1 MLDKFCD
8 LGPYFFI
15 LLFIFT
21 IKLLAYL
28 IVFLYPSKLI
38 KVALPFFLSFPV
50 EFLNNVP
57 MKLTVE
63 LGVGDITLR
72 ELLQLG
78 HGAVFE
84 LDKLAGEPLEVKVN
98 DRLISRGEVV
108 VVNDRYAIRLTD
120 VINPDE
126 VND

>member
-1 MLDKFCD
+1 MSDENTEQTEKPSEQEENGANESLAGLEDN
-8 LGPYFFI
+8 G
-15 LLFIFT
+15 T
-21 IKLLAYL
+21 KL
-28 IVFLYPSKLI
+28 
-38 KVALPFFLSFPV
+38 PV

-63 LGVGDITLR
+63 LGVGDISLR

-126 VND
+126 VNY

>member
-1 MLDKFCD
+1 MNEDANTENQNSNDQQDASQESSKSAGLSEVEEN
-8 LGPYFFI
+8 G
-15 LLFIFT
+15 
-21 IKLLAYL
+21 
-28 IVFLYPSKLI
+28 SKL
-38 KVALPFFLSFPV
+38 PV
-50 EFLNNVP
+50 EFLNDVP

-63 LGVGDITLR
+63 LGVGDISLR

-126 VND
+126 VNE

>member
-1 MLDKFCD
+1 MSDENIEQTEKPTEQEANEANESLAG
-8 LGPYFFI
+8 LEENG
-15 LLFIFT
+15 T
-21 IKLLAYL
+21 KL
-28 IVFLYPSKLI
+28 
-38 KVALPFFLSFPV
+38 PV

-63 LGVGDITLR
+63 LGVGDISLR

-126 VND
+126 VNF

>member
-1 MLDKFCD
+1 MSDED
-8 LGPYFFI
+8 
-15 LLFIFT
+15 
-21 IKLLAYL
+21 IKENETNQVKSNQSQSSDSSLAGEE
-28 IVFLYPSKLI
+28 IGTKLPI
-38 KVALPFFLSFPV
+38 
-50 EFLNNVP
+50 EFLNDVP

-63 LGVGDITLR
+63 LGVGDISFR

-120 VINPDE
+120 VINPE
-126 VND
+126 EINS

>member
-1 MLDKFCD
+1 MNEETSPSESNQEQNPEQQTDNSQSLDNLEENGD
-8 LGPYFFI
+8 
-15 LLFIFT
+15 
-21 IKLLAYL
+21 
-28 IVFLYPSKLI
+28 S
-38 KVALPFFLSFPV
+38 LPI

-57 MKLTVE
+57 LKLSVE
-63 LGVGDITLR
+63 LGMGGITIR
-72 ELLQLG
+72 ELMQLG

-120 VINPDE
+120 VINPE
-126 VND
+126 EINK